1 MKKAS
6 SEDISSAK
14 KRRIEAL
21 DKAFGSALSD
31 VLSLGPS
38 RAAAAST
45 RAKPPRQSAVTKPSP
60 NRYQPAHVNPSES
73 NTSRGEAAGLS
84 EGRGVSSTTYYETLD
99 ENIRNGALSA
109 PLRLAEP
116 LKCSPAEFLDDMLTQ
131 LMKTNPTRVID
142 ARAQIASRLQ
152 DKAGTLLLDNPS
164 SKFNIESAK
173 EKSRRAQQ
181 LKNRRHVPKPLMGAQ
196 ERRRHKLHQIPSD
209 LWEYSLYEPL
219 HERWTEYA
227 QQLLVKSRDS
237 DSDAEWLSQLVT
249 MDLHGSIVKVV
260 RNKDPARVGVKGIV
274 VMDTCNTLHL
284 ISQENRMHVV
294 PKKGGVFEME
304 TKGQRMIIH
313 GNNLLAAQQSQ
324 QAIVNKRGSS
334 RATQPNQRRHQN
346 VTLEL

>member
-1 MKKAS
+1 MRLRLVLARVIHVVSWLDAPGARLAFPYLCWLLDLLGHLRKPCLFVLIVS
-6 SEDISSAK
+6 NSLVDHSNSNTSRVCL
-14 KRRIEAL
+14 RRIEAL

-31 VLSLGPS
+31 VLSVGPS

-152 DKAGTLLLDNPS
+152 VRKKHA
-164 SKFNIESAK
+164 
-173 EKSRRAQQ
+173 
-181 LKNRRHVPKPLMGAQ
+181 
-196 ERRRHKLHQIPSD
+196 
-209 LWEYSLYEPL
+209 
-219 HERWTEYA
+219 RWWSYR
-227 QQLLVKSRDS
+227 S
-237 DSDAEWLSQLVT
+237 
-249 MDLHGSIVKVV
+249 
-260 RNKDPARVGVKGIV
+260 P
-274 VMDTCNTLHL
+274 
-284 ISQENRMHVV
+284 
-294 PKKGGVFEME
+294 
-304 TKGQRMIIH
+304 
-313 GNNLLAAQQSQ
+313 
-324 QAIVNKRGSS
+324 
-334 RATQPNQRRHQN
+334 
-346 VTLEL
+346 